1 MHPFASHVSQG
12 TVLEELADLTLEEL
26 CRACGG
32 PADLVAELV
41 EEAVIVPLGHGRQA
55 WRFTGVHLRQARVA
69 VRLQRDLGVN
79 PAGAALALQL
89 MEEVQRLRE
98 RVHSLG
104 GSV

>member
-1 MHPFASHVSQG
+1 MNLFASPVPQG
-12 TVLEELADLTLEEL
+12 TILEERTDLTLEEL

-32 PADLVAELV
+32 PAELMAELV

-79 PAGAALALQL
+79 AAGAALALRL
-89 MEEVQRLRE
+89 LDEVARLRE
-98 RVHSLG
+98 RVASLG